1 MMPDTTDVD
10 HNSFQV
16 KKKPQK
22 QTNPPGVWFAWK
34 KNKFQTSAVAM
45 K

>member
-1 MMPDTTDVD
+1 MMPHTTEVD

-16 KKKPQK
+16 KKENK

-34 KNKFQTSAVAM
+34 KNKFQTSAIAM